1 MKAASAAATKEQ
13 GCGVIAG
20 TAEPGPPADL
30 PGSPP
35 PGRRRWRGVV
45 AGVVVGVVV
54 AGAVVIV
61 VRPSGG
67 PSSAGGGS
75 GASLYQTAT
84 GTVTQGTLTSRI
96 AVDATLGH
104 AGSYNVVNRVQGT
117 YTAVPAVGQLIRQ
130 GQVMY
135 EVNQSPVVLL
145 YGQVPAYRDLSEGT
159 TGADVRQLNGDLVAL
174 GYVTAAELDPSSDY
188 FSAETAYAVEEL
200 QAHLGVSQTGSVSPG
215 QVVFLPSAIMV
226 TTVPAFVGAPTGP
239 GSLALTASST
249 IPQVT
254 IDLDAAEQS
263 YVQAGDGVTITLPDL
278 QTTPGVVTSVGTVAS
293 SASAGS
299 GSPAATIPVQVKM
312 LDPAAAGRLDQAPVQ
327 VSITTAS
334 VPDTLAVPVT
344 ALLATTSGGYQV
356 EVAEPGGHDR
366 FVPVSL
372 GLFDDAAGLVQ
383 VTGRGLV
390 AGQKVVEAQT

>member
-1 MKAASAAATKEQ
+1 VRAAAATQKQ
-13 GCGVIAG
+13 GSGMTAG
-20 TAEPGPPADL
+20 TSEPGTRANL
-30 PGSPP
+30 SGMP
-35 PGRRRWRGVV
+35 PGRRRWRWAGAGVV
-45 AGVVVGVVV
+45 AGVIV
-54 AGAVVIV
+54 AGTAVIV
-61 VRPSGG
+61 VWPFGGQSPAGSG
-67 PSSAGGGS
+67 SAG
-75 GASLYQTAT
+75 LYQTAT
-84 GTVTQGTLTSRI
+84 GTITQGTLTSRI
-96 AVDATLGH
+96 AVDATLGD
-104 AGSYNVVNRVQGT
+104 AGSYNVVNRTQGT
-117 YTAVPAVGQLIRQ
+117 YTAVPAVGQALRQ
-130 GQVMY
+130 GQVLY
-135 EVNQSPVVLL
+135 QVNQSPVVLL

-174 GYVTAAELDPSSDY
+174 GYATAAELDPSFDY
-188 FSAETAYAVEEL
+188 FSAQTAYAVEQL
-200 QAHLGVSQTGSVSPG
+200 QAHLGVSQTGSVSLG
-215 QVVFLPSAIMV
+215 QVVFLPSAIRV
-226 TTVPAFVGAPTGP
+226 TAVQAFAGAPAGP

-293 SASAGS
+293 AASPGS
-299 GSPAATIPVQVKM
+299 GSPGATIPVQVQM

-334 VPDTLAVPVT
+334 VPDALAVPVT

-356 EVAEPGGHDR
+356 EVAGPGGRDR

-390 AGQKVVEAQT
+390 AGQRVVEAQT

>member
-1 MKAASAAATKEQ
+1 VRAASATEKQDSGVTGGTGQPAT
-13 GCGVIAG
+13 
-20 TAEPGPPADL
+20 PADL
-30 PGSPP
+30 PGSLP
-35 PGRRRWRGVV
+35 PGRRRWRGAVAGVV
-45 AGVVVGVVV
+45 AGVVV
-54 AGAVVIV
+54 AGTVVIV
-61 VRPSGG
+61 VWPFGG
-67 PSSAGGGS
+67 RSSAGSGS
-75 GASLYQTAT
+75 VGLYQTAT

-96 AVDATLGH
+96 AVDATLGD
-104 AGSYNVVNRVQGT
+104 AGSYNLVNRVQGT
-117 YTAVPAVGQLIRQ
+117 YTAVPAVGQVLRQ
-130 GQVMY
+130 GQVLY

-174 GYVTAAELDPSSDY
+174 GYATAAELDPSSDY
-188 FSAETAYAVEEL
+188 FSAETAYAVEQL
-200 QAHLGVSQTGSVSPG
+200 QAHLGVSQTGSVSLG
-215 QVVFLPSAIMV
+215 QVVFLPSAIRV
-226 TTVPAFVGAPTGP
+226 TAVPAFVGAPTGP
-239 GSLALTASST
+239 GSPALTASST

-293 SASAGS
+293 AASPGS
-299 GSPAATIPVQVKM
+299 GSPGATIPVQAKM

-334 VPDTLAVPVT
+334 VPDALAVPVT
-344 ALLATTSGGYQV
+344 ALLATTSGGYQL
-356 EVAEPGGHDR
+356 EVAGPGRRDR

>member
-1 MKAASAAATKEQ
+1 VRAAAATEKQ
-13 GCGVIAG
+13 GSGVAAG
-20 TAEPGPPADL
+20 TGEPGTPANL
-30 PGSPP
+30 PGILP
-35 PGRRRWRGVV
+35 PGRRWRRAV
-45 AGVVVGVVV
+45 AGVVVGVAVV
-54 AGAVVIV
+54 GTVVIV
-61 VRPSGG
+61 VRPFGG
-67 PSSAGGGS
+67 RSSAGSGS
-75 GASLYQTAT
+75 VGLYQTAT
-84 GTVTQGTLTSRI
+84 ATVTQGTLTSRI

-135 EVNQSPVVLL
+135 DVNQSPVVLL

-159 TGADVRQLNGDLVAL
+159 TGADVRQLNADLVAL
-174 GYVTAAELDPSSDY
+174 GYATAAELDPSSDY
-188 FSAETAYAVEEL
+188 FSAETAYAVEQL
-200 QAHLGVSQTGSVSPG
+200 QAHIGVSQTGSVSLG

-226 TTVPAFVGAPTGP
+226 TAVPIFVGAPTGL

-249 IPQVT
+249 VPQVI

-263 YVQAGDGVTITLPDL
+263 YVQAGDEVTITLPDL

-293 SASAGS
+293 AASPGS
-299 GSPAATIPVQVKM
+299 GSAGATIPVQVKM

-327 VSITTAS
+327 VSIITAS
-334 VPDTLAVPVT
+334 VPDALAVPVT

-356 EVAEPGGHDR
+356 EVAGPGGRDR

-390 AGQKVVEAQT
+390 AGQRVVEAQT

>member
-1 MKAASAAATKEQ
+1 VRAAAATEKQ
-13 GCGVIAG
+13 GAGVAAG
-20 TAEPGPPADL
+20 TGEPRTPA
-30 PGSPP
+30 SPP
-35 PGRRRWRGVV
+35 ESLSPGRRRWRRAV
-45 AGVVVGVVV
+45 ASVVVGVAV
-54 AGAVVIV
+54 AGTVVIV
-61 VRPSGG
+61 VRPFGG
-67 PSSAGGGS
+67 RSSAGSGS
-75 GASLYQTAT
+75 AGLYQTAT
-84 GTVTQGTLTSRI
+84 ATVTQGTLTSRI
-96 AVDATLGH
+96 SVDATLGH

-174 GYVTAAELDPSSDY
+174 GYATAAELDPSSDY

-200 QAHLGVSQTGSVSPG
+200 QAHLGASQTGSVSLG

-226 TTVPAFVGAPTGP
+226 TAVPIFVGAPTGP
-239 GSLALTASST
+239 GSLALSASST

-293 SASAGS
+293 SASPGS
-299 GSPAATIPVQVKM
+299 GSVGATIPVQVKM

-327 VSITTAS
+327 VSIITAS
-334 VPDTLAVPVT
+334 VPDALAVPVT

-356 EVAEPGGHDR
+356 EVVEPGGRDR

-390 AGQKVVEAQT
+390 AGQMVVEAQT